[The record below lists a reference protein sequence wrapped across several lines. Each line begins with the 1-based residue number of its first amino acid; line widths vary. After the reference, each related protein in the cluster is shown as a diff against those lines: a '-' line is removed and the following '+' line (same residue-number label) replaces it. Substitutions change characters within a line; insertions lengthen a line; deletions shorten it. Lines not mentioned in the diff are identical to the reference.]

1 MHTPIKVVFLCGSL
15 EPGRDGVG
23 DYTRRLAGEVIRQG
37 HHASIIAI
45 NDSYATSGTDGSE
58 SDSAGF
64 RPVIQNSDG
73 TDVLVLRLSRGQP
86 WSQRVPLAKRFI
98 DSHTPDWLS
107 LQFVPY
113 SFHRKGLPFRLPRR
127 LTTLGRGRKWQVMF
141 HELCLGLQVG
151 STLKDRIVGGLQRL
165 IILRV
170 LRKIRV
176 LVTHSQC
183 APYVYVLKQWG
194 IPARQLRLFS
204 NLPVSTR
211 NEGGL
216 LYSIHREL
224 PPRDRILLAGIFGT
238 VHPQWPAERAL
249 DEFEASAA
257 QRSKQPS
264 LLIIGNSQLGE
275 ERIST
280 LQDRFRNRVNIIA
293 TGHRSEPEVST
304 LLKTLDFGF
313 AASPWDLIG
322 KSASAATMHGHGVPI
337 VVSRD
342 DWKLRSKNQ
351 LKVLNEGMFRTIE
364 EALSVNGKPANVVSL
379 TDVSLQFLHDLQF
392 PPFPGSY

>member
-1 MHTPIKVVFLCGSL
+1 M
-15 EPGRDGVG
+15 
-23 DYTRRLAGEVIRQG
+23 
-37 HHASIIAI
+37 
-45 NDSYATSGTDGSE
+45 
-58 SDSAGF
+58 
-64 RPVIQNSDG
+64 
-73 TDVLVLRLSRGQP
+73 
-86 WSQRVPLAKRFI
+86 
-98 DSHTPDWLS
+98 
-107 LQFVPY
+107 
-113 SFHRKGLPFRLPRR
+113 
-127 LTTLGRGRKWQVMF
+127 
-141 HELCLGLQVG
+141 
-151 STLKDRIVGGLQRL
+151 
-165 IILRV
+165 
-170 LRKIRV
+170 
-176 LVTHSQC
+176 
-183 APYVYVLKQWG
+183 
-194 IPARQLRLFS
+194 
-204 NLPVSTR
+204 
-211 NEGGL
+211 
-216 LYSIHREL
+216 
-224 PPRDRILLAGIFGT
+224 
-238 VHPQWPAERAL
+238 
-249 DEFEASAA
+249 
-257 QRSKQPS
+257 
-264 LLIIGNSQLGE
+264 LIIGNSQLGE